1 VDITAFTKRY
11 SRRGLSKPNAA
22 YYLWRFVGNGTR
34 TLRAKATHPTHPDVP
49 AIAHRLSKDGIAV
62 GPSHQF
68 LSDRGQRAL
77 ADASAQIL
85 DTSRSAE
92 TEALITGTGDSDR
105 KKKFLVHLVS
115 YSDGIPADEPLLRVA
130 LDPKLLE
137 IVTSYLG
144 MWPSLYSIGAW
155 LNYPTDA
162 PAELSQVWHRDPEDL
177 KLVKAFIYLSDV
189 GESSGPFTYIPKTQ
203 PFGARNTKARNLD
216 RKTRRVQDSQMTFPP
231 EAWKVCTGPA
241 NTMILAD
248 TVGYHRGGKPTIG
261 RRTLV
266 TFTFTS
272 GTPIDDSGLWLRDRP
287 VWATSGMQRA
297 AVRWLLDGQRRSR
310 PGRKRH

>member
-1 VDITAFTKRY
+1 VDITSFTRRY

-22 YYLWRFVGNGTR
+22 YYLWRFIGNGGR
-34 TLRAKATHPTHPDVP
+34 TLRAATAKPLHDDIS
-49 AIAHRLSKDGIAV
+49 AIAHRLAKDGIVMA
-62 GPSHQF
+62 PSEQF
-68 LSDRGQRAL
+68 LSASGQRWL
-77 ADASAQIL
+77 AAAAAEIVN
-85 DTSRSAE
+85 TSKSTE
-92 TEALITGTGDSDR
+92 TEALISDVDGTER

-115 YSDGIPADEPLLRVA
+115 YPSGIPADDPLMGVA

-137 IVTSYLG
+137 IVASYLG

-155 LNYPTDA
+155 LNFPTDA

-189 GESSGPFTYIPKTQ
+189 GDESGPFTYLPKTQ
-203 PFGARNTKARNLD
+203 PFGARNLKARNLD

-248 TVGYHRGGKPTIG
+248 TVGYHRGGKPTVG

-266 TFTFTS
+266 TLTFTS
-272 GTPIDDSGLWLRDRP
+272 GTPIDDSGLWLREHP
-287 VWATSGMQRA
+287 TWATLPIQRIA
-297 AVRWLLDGQRRSR
+297 TRWLINGQRRTS
-310 PGRKRH
+310 GRKQR